1 MRIKLPITGM
11 HCASCSASVERRL
24 GQEAGVTTVA
34 VNLATNIATVDYD
47 PASTDI
53 AKIADAVRDVGFD
66 ILQIAADDSRDVMQ
80 VQQEKAAD
88 ELAAL
93 QFDLWVS
100 VILGALVMLVSHLDT
115 FGIAH
120 LPVQPTAWFLLF
132 ASGIVQFG
140 PGMRFYRGAW
150 TLLRHF
156 NSDMNTLIALGTS
169 AAWFYSAFMVV
180 TQTNSPHLLHQL
192 YFEAASTIIALI
204 LVGRYLEARARGSAS
219 DAIRKLMD
227 LGARTAR
234 VRRDGEFI
242 DIPIAEVVPGDL
254 VQVRPGEKIPVD
266 GAITT
271 GTTAVDESML
281 TGESMPVE
289 KIVGDAVIGATL
301 NRTGSFIFRAERVG
315 KDTVLANIVRLV
327 EQAQGGK
334 APIQRLADQVA
345 GVFVPVVLGIALL
358 TLIVWLF
365 VDRSAALTHFVAV
378 LIIACPCALGLA
390 TPTAI
395 MVGTGRAA
403 ELGVLIKGG
412 EVLERAHALTV
423 IVLDKTGTITTGK
436 PAVTGIHTVTGT
448 EDELLAVAAAVEAGS
463 EHPLAQAIC
472 GLARERGLPVPTATN
487 FIALPGFGVQATVDS
502 KIILLG
508 NATLLADAGVE
519 TDSLTATGSEFS
531 SAGQT
536 PLFLAVD
543 GVATGVIAVAD
554 TIRPST
560 AKVIVKL
567 RALGLR
573 TVMLTGDHQQ
583 VAAAI
588 GEQAGVDEVIAEVLP
603 QHKAEEIARL
613 QREGNIVAMVG
624 DGINDAPAL
633 AQADIGIAIGSGADV
648 ALEAADIT
656 LIGDDLNGVLTG
668 IDLSRRTLR
677 TIRQNLFWAFFY
689 NVLGIP
695 IAAGVLSPW
704 GLVLDPMLAALAMAF
719 SSVFVVSNSLRLRGY
734 RKG

>member
-1 MRIKLPITGM
+1 MHIKLPITGM

-24 GQEAGVTTVA
+24 GQEAGVTEVA

-47 PASTDI
+47 PASTDVVKLTEAI
-53 AKIADAVRDVGFD
+53 RDVGFNV
-66 ILQIAADDSRDVMQ
+66 LEIAADDGRDVMQ

-88 ELAAL
+88 ELTAL
-93 QFDLWVS
+93 RFDLWVS

-115 FGIAH
+115 FGLAQ
-120 LPVQPTAWFLLF
+120 LPVQPTAWFLLL

-169 AAWFYSAFMVV
+169 AAWFYSAFIVV
-180 TQTNSPHLLHQL
+180 TQTNSAHLLHML
-192 YFEAASTIIALI
+192 YFEASSTIVALI
-204 LVGRYLEARARGSAS
+204 LVGRFLEARARGSAS
-219 DAIRKLMD
+219 DAIRKLME

-234 VRRDGEFI
+234 VQRDGIFI
-242 DIPIAEVVPGDL
+242 DIPIAEVMVGDL

-266 GAITT
+266 GTITE
-271 GTTAVDESML
+271 GTSAVDESML

-289 KIVGDAVIGATL
+289 KVVGDAVIGATL
-301 NRTGSFIFRAERVG
+301 NRTGSFVFRTERVG
-315 KDTVLANIVRLV
+315 VNTVLANIVRLV

-345 GVFVPVVLGIALL
+345 GIFVPVVLGIALL
-358 TLIVWLF
+358 TLIIWLF
-365 VDRSAALTHFVAV
+365 VDSSAALTHFVAV

-436 PAVTGIHTVTGT
+436 PAVTGIYALTGT

-463 EHPLAQAIC
+463 EHPLACAITKQAQV
-472 GLARERGLPVPTATN
+472 RGLTVPAVTN
-487 FIALPGFGVQATVDS
+487 FTALPGFGVQATVDG

-508 NATLLADAGVE
+508 NAALLADAGV
-519 TDSLTATGSEFS
+519 DTAALMTTGSEFS

-543 GVATGVIAVAD
+543 GVAAGVIAVAD
-554 TIRPST
+554 TMRPS
-560 AKVIVKL
+560 APAVIAAL
-567 RALGLR
+567 RTLGLSI
-573 TVMLTGDHQQ
+573 VMLTGDHQQ

-588 GEQAGVDEVIAEVLP
+588 GVQAGVDEVIAEVLP
-603 QHKAEEIARL
+603 GHKAEEIARL
-613 QREGNIVAMVG
+613 QREGGVVAMVG

-633 AQADIGIAIGSGADV
+633 ATADIGIAIGSGADV

-656 LIGDDLNGVLTG
+656 LIGDDLHGVLTG

-704 GLVLDPMLAALAMAF
+704 GIALDPMLAALAMAF

-734 RKG
+734 RKT